1 MDRASPY
8 YRQVQLLIRVLPF
21 VFQEDCF
28 ALKGGTAINL
38 FVRNFPRLSVDID
51 LVYLPDK
58 GRDEALAD
66 IRRALDT
73 VAESIVG
80 ALEGVTV
87 TCSYQDKS
95 DALRLIVS
103 QEKASIKVELSPVL
117 RGTVYP
123 PETRSV
129 VEAVEDEFGFAEVP
143 VVALADLYAGK
154 LCAALDRQHPR
165 DWFDVML
172 LARNEGVTEALR
184 KAFLVY
190 LVSHPRPMEELLA
203 PNWKQQDAL
212 FESEFRGMAFVA
224 AELAEMQAAVED
236 VLDTILAGLTEEQR
250 RFLCSI
256 YESEPVWS
264 LLDLE
269 GVSSLPA
276 VRWKLRNVARM
287 DAGKRAASLGK
298 LKEVLAAK

>member
-51 LVYLPDK
+51 LGYLPDK

-66 IRRALDT
+66 IRRALDA

-87 TCSYQDKS
+87 TRSYQDKS

-117 RGTVYP
+117 RGTVYQS
-123 PETRSV
+123 EARSV

-154 LCAALDRQHPR
+154 LCAAQ
-165 DWFDVML
+165 
-172 LARNEGVTEALR
+172 G
-184 KAFLVY
+184 
-190 LVSHPRPMEELLA
+190 
-203 PNWKQQDAL
+203 
-212 FESEFRGMAFVA
+212 
-224 AELAEMQAAVED
+224 
-236 VLDTILAGLTEEQR
+236 
-250 RFLCSI
+250 
-256 YESEPVWS
+256 S
-264 LLDLE
+264 L
-269 GVSSLPA
+269 
-276 VRWKLRNVARM
+276 
-287 DAGKRAASLGK
+287 
-298 LKEVLAAK
+298 